1 MASAPYIRHI
11 GPVVLTALFH
21 FQRIRKDRNSSFSL
35 VNHNIN
41 HLPFSSGESEKNSPV
56 VPSDYAMCATL
67 NDKID
72 QISCTCFVYFIII
85 CEGVTIKT

>member
-21 FQRIRKDRNSSFSL
+21 FQRIRKDRIRPFPWSITISIIFL
-35 VNHNIN
+35 FHQEKVEK
-41 HLPFSSGESEKNSPV
+41 FSSCSG
-56 VPSDYAMCATL
+56 DYAMCATL